1 MDLPSKSWQAVPFSR
16 SATNRPGVW
25 LSQLASE
32 QPRTTASRVKSGPT
46 GTAPVDAAEGEAA
59 GEAAAGPTKSC
70 RAVGTS
76 PAAAA
81 GDADESF
88 GQREFMDKRPHGDA
102 HISTES
108 GGSMLGGV

>member
-46 GTAPVDAAEGEAA
+46 GTAPVDAAAEAA

-70 RAVGTS
+70 RAVGAS

-81 GDADESF
+81 GDADDSL
-88 GQREFMDKRPHGDA
+88 GQREFTDKRPHGDT
-102 HISTES
+102 HMSTES